1 MARAGRKRKPGKRA
15 PSGRLSRA
23 GQRSP
28 ILDTMEQPHRRWLN
42 GDDRKSQHAATA
54 LGNAFLRGMLHPT
67 GMTADRAQEVAVARY
82 EAGQRWGAL
91 VGQMFAALAA
101 PVRVGNS
108 IERMVAPGIEEPP
121 EHESR
126 GEPET
131 DEERCDRIL
140 GTAGP
145 EDDYRSG
152 GQYDR
157 AKAAIT
163 KAVVQ
168 RAGPLAPSP
177 ADWWVFAALD
187 IVIVRNQPATDARGT
202 LEALCFGLDA
212 LVKHW
217 RLGPSPQ
224 AMRAEMVE
232 GARPTVGI
240 VSPSDVAA

>member
-1 MARAGRKRKPGKRA
+1 M
-15 PSGRLSRA
+15 
-23 GQRSP
+23 
-28 ILDTMEQPHRRWLN
+28 DTMEQPHRRFLV

-54 LGNAFLRGMLHPT
+54 LGNAYLRGQLHPA
-67 GMTADRAQEVAVARY
+67 GIPADRAQEAADARY

-140 GTAGP
+140 GTVGP
-145 EDDYRSG
+145 DDEYRSG
-152 GQYDR
+152 GQYDK

-163 KAVVQ
+163 KAVV
-168 RAGPLAPSP
+168 REAGPLAPSP

-224 AMRAEMVE
+224 TMRAEMVE
-232 GARPTVGI
+232 GARPVCGI
-240 VSPSDVAA
+240 IQQEDEAA

>member
-1 MARAGRKRKPGKRA
+1 M
-15 PSGRLSRA
+15 
-23 GQRSP
+23 
-28 ILDTMEQPHRRWLN
+28 DTMEQPHRRFLV
-42 GDDRKSQHAATA
+42 GDNRKSQHAATA
-54 LGNAFLRGMLHPT
+54 LGNAYLRGLLHPA
-67 GMTADRAQEVAVARY
+67 GMIADRAQEAADARY

-145 EDDYRSG
+145 DDDYRSG
-152 GQYDR
+152 GQYDK

-163 KAVVQ
+163 KAVLKQLGV
-168 RAGPLAPSP
+168 GDVGSPS
-177 ADWWVFAALD
+177 DWWVFAAMD
-187 IVIVRNQPATDARGT
+187 TVIVRNQPVTDVRGA
-202 LEALCFGLDA
+202 LDALCFGLDA

-232 GARPTVGI
+232 GARPVCGI
-240 VSPSDVAA
+240 IRQEDEAA